1 MSPSTALSSSKCLTI
16 TKVCFACWIALAE
29 HHSRRLTLSGFL
41 TSQTLVSGSPHLVNL
56 GSFSEP
62 IKASIAYSYRLLGGG
77 LTFPPFDTLLYHI
90 GVCTVVSNKC
100 TCKQMYSSE
109 RVEHSG
115 IEPLLSAYQTDFLPL
130 KECSIIFYQPSTSG
144 LRSLLGQP

>member
-1 MSPSTALSSSKCLTI
+1 M
-16 TKVCFACWIALAE
+16 
-29 HHSRRLTLSGFL
+29 
-41 TSQTLVSGSPHLVNL
+41 NL

-109 RVEHSG
+109 RVEHNG
-115 IEPLLSAYQTDFLPL
+115 IEPLLPAYQTGFLTVERML
-130 KECSIIFYQPSTSG
+130 NSI
-144 LRSLLGQP
+144 L